1 MPEAAIWNENAL
13 RTTWEA
19 ARRPKQTCCNQGAV
33 GIQIMA
39 MAPRFILEA
48 FGKNAT
54 KPFFYTLL
62 TCLICRHGIDAI
74 PDPEQSNVQDLPWRP
89 PHVMIPDCICK
100 PPAPGHMLDA
110 LTAHDK
116 AKPNA

>member
-1 MPEAAIWNENAL
+1 MNQEATIWNEDAL

-19 ARRPKQTCCNQGAV
+19 ARRPKQTCCNQGAA

-54 KPFFYTLL
+54 KPFYYTLL
-62 TCLICRHGIDAI
+62 TCLFCRHGIDAI
-74 PDPEQSNVQDLPWRP
+74 PDPEQSTAQDLPWRP

-110 LTAHDK
+110 LMAHDK
-116 AKPNA
+116 RQT